1 MSGNG
6 KQTEPSLRIQN
17 HEHGTEHS
25 LECKIQHLRKQV
37 WEPGSFSHAKLFL
50 FQEIPSGVAE
60 SIRVT
65 FSFFFSIQK
74 HVLSGYCGPGI
85 VLGTGIDPVSKLDL
99 VTACLGEDM
108 GIG

>member
-65 FSFFFSIQK
+65 FSFFFF
-74 HVLSGYCGPGI
+74 HPETRPERLLWARHCAGHRH
-85 VLGTGIDPVSKLDL
+85 
-99 VTACLGEDM
+99 
-108 GIG
+108 